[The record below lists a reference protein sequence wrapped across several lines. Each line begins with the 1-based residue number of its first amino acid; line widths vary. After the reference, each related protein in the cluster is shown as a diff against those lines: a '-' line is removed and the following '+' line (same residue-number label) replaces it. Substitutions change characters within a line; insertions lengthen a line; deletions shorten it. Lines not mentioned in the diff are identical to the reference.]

1 MLKIYKFITK
11 SSFTIKMYKNNWMES
26 LFIET
31 TMLCDTMNR
40 NNQAL

>member
-11 SSFTIKMYKNNWMES
+11 SSFTIKMYKNNRLES

-31 TMLCDTMNR
+31 TMLCDTMN
-40 NNQAL
+40 